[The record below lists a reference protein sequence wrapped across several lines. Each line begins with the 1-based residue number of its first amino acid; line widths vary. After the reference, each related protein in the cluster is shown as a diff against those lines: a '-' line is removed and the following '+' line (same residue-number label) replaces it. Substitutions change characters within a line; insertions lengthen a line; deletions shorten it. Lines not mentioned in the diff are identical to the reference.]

1 MRIQRT
7 KNAGRNIFY
16 GIILKIYQ
24 IIMPFIMRT
33 VMIYYMG
40 IEFAG
45 LNNLFTSI
53 LQVLNLAELG
63 IGAAMTFSMYDSIA
77 KNDEKKICALMNL
90 YKISFRII
98 GIIVLV
104 LGLLILPFVPNFVA
118 GTIPNGLNV
127 YILYLM
133 HLSVTVISYWL
144 FAYKNSLL
152 YAHQRTDINS
162 KVILCTNTFQYVF
175 QLISLLLFRNYYM
188 YLFVSIITQILT
200 NIITSVVVDKIYPNY
215 KASGKVDEKTS
226 KSIKKHVL
234 GLVTNKIG
242 NTILNSTDSI
252 IISSFLGLSILA
264 MYQNYQ
270 FIITAVTSI
279 VTIIY
284 QACIAG
290 IGNSLILENEN
301 KNYNDFKTAN
311 FIINWISSFCCS
323 CLLCLFQ
330 PFMKIWVGDEYLLS
344 MPIIICLVVYFFIY
358 QVEQLIGMYKDAAGI
373 WYEDRFRPLITAVG
387 NIILSLILV
396 RVWGLYGVKFA
407 TVVCMALISL
417 PWLIAN
423 IFKYIFPGESKIK
436 YCFSICGYIIVT
448 IANCCITYLIC
459 SLIKD
464 TGIITFILKMI
475 VCIFISNII
484 NLIIF
489 IKNKELKTSF
499 NILKKMYFEKYNNS
513 RKEVN

>member
-1 MRIQRT
+1 MKIQRS

-16 GIILKIYQ
+16 GLILKVYQ

-63 IGAAMTFSMYDSIA
+63 IGAAMTFSMYESIA
-77 KNDEKKICALMNL
+77 KNDEKKTCALMNL
-90 YKISFRII
+90 YKISFRVI
-98 GIIVLV
+98 GIIVLII
-104 LGLLILPFVPNFVA
+104 GLIIFPFVPKFVE
-118 GTIPNGLNV
+118 GSIPKGLNI

-133 HLSVTVISYWL
+133 HLSVTVLSYWL

-152 YAHQRTDINS
+152 YAHQRTDVNS
-162 KVILCTNTFQYVF
+162 KVVLITNTFQYIF
-175 QLISLLLFRNYYM
+175 QLISLLLFKNYYL
-188 YLFVSIITQILT
+188 YLIISIITQIAT
-200 NIITSVVVDKIYPNY
+200 NVVTSIVVDKLYPNY
-215 KASGKVDEKTS
+215 KAQGKVDKETS
-226 KSIKKHVL
+226 DSIKKHVL

-252 IISSFLGLSILA
+252 IISAFLGLSLLA

-270 FIITAVTSI
+270 FIITAVASI

-290 IGNSLILENEN
+290 IGNSLILESEE
-301 KNYNDFKTAN
+301 KNYNDFKIAN
-311 FIINWISSFCCS
+311 FIINWISSFCCAS
-323 CLLCLFQ
+323 MLCLFQ

-358 QVEQLIGMYKDAAGI
+358 QIEQLIGMYKDAAGI
-373 WYEDRFRPLITAVG
+373 WYEDRYRPIITAIG
-387 NIILSLILV
+387 NVALSLILV
-396 RVWGLYGVKFA
+396 KCWGLCGVKFA
-407 TVVCMALISL
+407 TVICMILIST
-417 PWLIAN
+417 PWLILN
-423 IFKYIFPGESKIK
+423 IFKYIFPTKSKFK
-436 YCFSICGYIIVT
+436 YCISLIRDILITFI
-448 IANCCITYLIC
+448 NCCITYFVC
-459 SLIKD
+459 SLVRD
-464 TGIITFILKMI
+464 TGIITLAIKSI
-475 VCIFISNII
+475 ICIIISNGI
-484 NLIIF
+484 NLILNIR
-489 IKNKELKTSF
+489 NKELKVSF
-499 NILKKMYFEKYNNS
+499 ELLKKMFFEKFNN